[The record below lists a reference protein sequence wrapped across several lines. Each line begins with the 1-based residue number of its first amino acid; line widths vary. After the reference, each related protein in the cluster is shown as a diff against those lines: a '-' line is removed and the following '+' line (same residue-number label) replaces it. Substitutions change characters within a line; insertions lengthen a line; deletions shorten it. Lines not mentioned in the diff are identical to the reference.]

1 MVICSLF
8 FSCGVV
14 YRGIAVQALLMGI
27 FSIELPGHNTVL
39 KLPLSWTFVMLII
52 RDIKEVS

>member
-14 YRGIAVQALLMGI
+14 YKGIAVQALLMGV
-27 FSIELPGHNTVL
+27 FSVELPSLNTVL
-39 KLPLSWTFVMLII
+39 KLPLSWTSVMLII
-52 RDIKEVS
+52 RDIEEVS